1 MLGTLLGLGGGLLLL
16 AATASASTLSPAKE
30 LRVYG
35 PGGPHQVLEECAE
48 LFSER
53 HGVKVVVTKALPHD
67 LDERVGEDG
76 DIYYGGAPCM
86 LEEFDNRNPGVLD
99 MTSIEQL
106 HPRRVG
112 IIVRKGNPLDIQGLE
127 CLSREEVCLLD
138 VKLENMRHLHGA
150 RPGDDKNLRKLV
162 YTGRQGL
169 SAWRD
174 RPEIDAWV
182 TYRSW
187 YVKLQEDADFID
199 IPEEHA
205 LRAIPMALT
214 KRTEQRE
221 EAMNFIEFLKSGEA
235 YQIFQK
241 HGWD

>member
-1 MLGTLLGLGGGLLLL
+1 MLSKLSGLVSGLLLL
-16 AATASASTLSPAKE
+16 ATAATASTLSPTKV

-67 LDERVGEDG
+67 LDERVGQDG

-86 LEEFDNRNPGVLD
+86 LEEFDDRNPGVLD
-99 MTSIEQL
+99 MTSVEQL

-112 IIVRKGNPLDIQGLE
+112 IIVRKGNPLEIQGLE
-127 CLSREEVCLLD
+127 CLSREEVRLLD
-138 VKLENMRHLHGA
+138 VKLENMRQLHGA
-150 RPGDDKNLRKLV
+150 QPGDDKNLRKLV
-162 YTGRQGL
+162 YTGRQGV
-169 SAWRD
+169 SAWRN

-187 YVKLQEDADFID
+187 YVKLQDAADFVE
-199 IPEEHA
+199 IPEEQA
-205 LRAIPMALT
+205 LRVIPMALT
-214 KRTEQRE
+214 NRTEHRQ

-235 YQIFQK
+235 YQIFQR